1 MPGEADQTSA
11 DEASPV
17 GTGSQTSTELEPTGH
32 ETGSALAPLRN
43 RLFAALFI
51 ATTVSN
57 FGTWVQDVGRAWL
70 MTELTPSATLVAL
83 VQSAAMAAM
92 ALLVLPAGVMADLYD
107 RRRLLL
113 GAQIAML
120 LVTVVLGLVTIS
132 GAMTPTLLLG
142 LTFALAAAA
151 AFSLP
156 TFQAMIADIVGES
169 DLTQALVLNGI
180 SFNLARAVGPALG
193 GVLVAAIGPGAVFL
207 LNAVSFAGVVGV
219 LFFAKAA
226 SAQAALEELQIGR
239 ERALAALRAG
249 LRYARNAPSL
259 RSLLMRTALFSVP
272 ASALWALL
280 PLVARRDLQAG
291 PEVYGLLL
299 AAVGIGSLIA
309 GVALAAM
316 RKRADD
322 AHLVGMAGV
331 FLGAAIGLLALAPA
345 LAVPAMILAGMGWMI
360 CMALLTAGVQVAVP
374 GWIRGRATSL
384 FMMVFAVGMG
394 AGSLLW
400 GALADIIDL
409 TAALVSAGVLQLVG
423 TAVMFAWPMPKAKAP
438 SSTTRAA
445 VWPEPNI
452 NADIVPTDG
461 PVLVTV
467 QYAVRQGME
476 DRFHEIICRIAS
488 TRRASG
494 TVTWDLFEHGGEP
507 RRFMEVNLVATWD
520 DHLRQRSRQSA
531 EAVELEQM
539 LRATLQEESEP
550 RVVHW
555 IGAGR
560 KKAQKAASRPTD
572 LPHTLIGPTTMDV

>member
-1 MPGEADQTSA
+1 MPGEADQASA

-17 GTGSQTSTELEPTGH
+17 GTGSHTPTELEPTER

-43 RLFAALFI
+43 RLFLALFI

-156 TFQAMIADIVGES
+156 TFQAMIADIVGED

-226 SAQAALEELQIGR
+226 SAQAALGELQIGR

-259 RSLLMRTALFSVP
+259 RSLLVRTALFSVP

-280 PLVARRDLQAG
+280 PLVARRDPQAG

-309 GVALAAM
+309 GVTLAAM

-400 GALADIIDL
+400 GALADTIDL

-423 TAVMFAWPMPKAKAP
+423 TAVTFAWPMPKAKAP

-452 NADIVPTDG
+452 NADIDPTDG
-461 PVLVTV
+461 PILVTV
-467 QYAVRQGME
+467 RYAVRQGME

-520 DHLRQRSRQSA
+520 DHLRQRNRQSA

-550 RVVHW
+550 RVAHW

-560 KKAQKAASRPTD
+560 KKARQTAPRPTE
-572 LPHTLIGPTTMDV
+572 LPQTLIGPTTMDV